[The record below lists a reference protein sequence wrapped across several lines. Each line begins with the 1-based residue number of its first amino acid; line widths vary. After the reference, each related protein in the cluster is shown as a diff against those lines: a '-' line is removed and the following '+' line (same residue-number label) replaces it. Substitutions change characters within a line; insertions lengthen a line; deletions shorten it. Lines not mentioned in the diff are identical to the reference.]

1 MRIANVIILAT
12 FACLTITTTCKMA
25 STQLTTDAR
34 VMNEANLSSMT
45 IIGDEEDKNA
55 YFLKAGKHTCTIKSK
70 DSQLQFA
77 IDGTPFLSANHGS
90 MHTSKGTV
98 LNKGVAFR
106 NNIEV
111 NTKRQWALA
120 FRMDHSDFDPA
131 ILYTCGIYKMLG
143 GYKKTSRD
151 EMTKTF
157 KLPAHKMIKIEGHFH
172 FIDNW
177 KGETAYIKV
186 YPI

>member
-1 MRIANVIILAT
+1 MQIARVIILAT

-77 IDGTPFLSANHGS
+77 IDGTPFLSANHWS
-90 MHTSKGTV
+90 MHT
-98 LNKGVAFR
+98 
-106 NNIEV
+106 
-111 NTKRQWALA
+111 
-120 FRMDHSDFDPA
+120 
-131 ILYTCGIYKMLG
+131 C
-143 GYKKTSRD
+143 
-151 EMTKTF
+151 
-157 KLPAHKMIKIEGHFH
+157 
-172 FIDNW
+172 
-177 KGETAYIKV
+177 
-186 YPI
+186 

>member
-1 MRIANVIILAT
+1 M
-12 FACLTITTTCKMA
+12 
-25 STQLTTDAR
+25 
-34 VMNEANLSSMT
+34 
-45 IIGDEEDKNA
+45 
-55 YFLKAGKHTCTIKSK
+55 YKS
-70 DSQLQFA
+70 F
-77 IDGTPFLSANHGS
+77 
-90 MHTSKGTV
+90 
-98 LNKGVAFR
+98 AFR

-120 FRMDHSDFDPA
+120 
-131 ILYTCGIYKMLG
+131 LGLLG